1 MESHASQAA
10 NADLAHETIDLM
22 TQYGVPTTAP
32 NYEVWLTHR
41 IGGNPDL
48 SREIEGHIVR
58 GEAFTESVNDGLFEK
73 FFSHTRLSQQMM
85 ETGECIA
92 RELAEVLDALKSG
105 GDLNASYAEKL
116 QDAASS
122 FENSLDASRLREV
135 VVGLAAATRDMARQS
150 TELNLQMKR
159 SAQQVAALQ
168 TNLQSAEAEARQDGL
183 TGLANRKMFDMVL
196 RRQTALAQQSRG
208 VLTLI
213 MCDVDHF
220 KSFNDRW
227 GHPVGDQVLRFI
239 AQTLKGCVP
248 EGAALAARY
257 GGEEFALI
265 LPNVSLVDAH
275 RIAETVRLTVRSK
288 KLVRRSTQEQIGV
301 VTISMGIA
309 AYVQG
314 EKPSALLARADNCL
328 YAAKHAGRDRIVLDT
343 DRKSAAA

>member
-1 MESHASQAA
+1 MEPLAPQAA
-10 NADLAHETIDLM
+10 NAALAHETIDLM

-41 IGGNPDL
+41 IGGNADL

-58 GEAFTESVNDGLFEK
+58 GEEFSEGLNEELFEK
-73 FFSHTRLSQQMM
+73 FFSHTRLSAQMM

-92 RELAEVLDALKSG
+92 RELAEVLNALKSG

-135 VVGLAAATRDMARQS
+135 VTGLAAATREMALQS
-150 TELNLQMKR
+150 NELNLQMKR

-168 TNLQSAEAEARQDGL
+168 TNLRSAEAEARQDGL
-183 TGLANRKMFDMVL
+183 TGLANRKMFDQAL
-196 RRQTALAQQSRG
+196 RRQTALAQKSHG

-213 MCDVDHF
+213 MCDIDHF

-239 AQTLKGCVP
+239 AQTLRSRVP
-248 EGAALAARY
+248 EGSALAARY
-257 GGEEFALI
+257 GGEEFAVI
-265 LPNVSLVDAH
+265 LPDVSLVDAH
-275 RIAETVRLTVRSK
+275 RIAETVRGAVRSK

-314 EKPSALLARADNCL
+314 EKPSSLLSRADACL
-328 YAAKHAGRDRIVLDT
+328 YAAKRAGRDRIVLDT
-343 DRKSAAA
+343 DRTYAAA